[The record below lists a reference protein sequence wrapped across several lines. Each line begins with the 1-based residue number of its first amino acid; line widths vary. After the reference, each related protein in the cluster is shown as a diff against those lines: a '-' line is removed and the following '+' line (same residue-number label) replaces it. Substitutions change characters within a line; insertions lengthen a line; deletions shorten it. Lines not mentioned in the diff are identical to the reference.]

1 MAVNPDVIKARLRA
15 KFPKANL
22 SKERLDEI
30 SARLSKLPT
39 DDADETAVD
48 AVLDSANEIFSF
60 DEIARND
67 DTIRTL
73 KAKSQDPQPK
83 PTDDPK
89 PIDPTPKPVDNTP
102 EWAKAMMATIQKQAT
117 DLEELKSGKITE
129 TKMQQLNTLF
139 DSNPVLKNLPEGVK
153 NRALKT
159 IDLDQDLTEQVEAA
173 SNDFKDFVQSSINS
187 NEYAGA
193 PGKGYGNNGPSQQEV
208 DALAETLVNNN

>member
-30 SARLSKLPT
+30 SARLSKLPA

-73 KAKSQDPQPK
+73 KAKSQDPKPEDPK
-83 PTDDPK
+83 PTQPN
-89 PIDPTPKPVDNTP
+89 PTTDDNTP

-129 TKMQQLNTLF
+129 TKMQQLNALF
-139 DSNPVLKNLPEGVK
+139 NDNDVLKNLPEGVK

-187 NEYAGA
+187 NDYAGA
-193 PGKGYGNNGPSQQEV
+193 PGKGYANDKPTE
-208 DALAETLVNNN
+208 AELDSIIANAVR